1 MNTIGHLI
9 NGELLT
15 DATRTQDVFNPAT
28 GLAEKRV
35 ALASVETVE
44 QAITAAQTAFPQ
56 WRNTPPI
63 KRARVMFRFKE
74 LLEANADEI
83 CEMIGEEHG
92 KISHDAAGE
101 LQRGIENVEYACG
114 VPELLKGEHSKNVGP
129 NIDSWSEF
137 QPLGVVAGITPF
149 NFPAMVP
156 LWMFPMAIACGNCF
170 ILKPSERDPSSTLFI
185 AQLLKEAGLPDGVMN
200 VVNGDKVAVDVLLSD
215 QRVKAVSFVG
225 STPIAEYIY
234 ATANANGKRCQA
246 LGGAKNHAIV
256 MPDADMDNAVNQ
268 LLGAAFGSSGER
280 CMALSVA
287 VAVGDVAGDALV
299 EKMTKAMTSLKVG
312 AYSDSSNDFGPV
324 ITAQHRDKVVGYINH
339 AESQGASIVV
349 DGRHPHVE
357 GYDNGFFVGGTLI
370 DNVTPDMVSYKE
382 EIFGPVLQI
391 VRVKTMQEAMD
402 LIDAHEYGNGT
413 CIFTRDGEAAR
424 YFSDNIQVGMV
435 GINVPLPV
443 PVAYHSFGGWKR
455 SLFGDLHAYGPDA
468 VRFYTKRKTV
478 TQRWPSAGV
487 REGAE
492 FSMPTMK

>member
-1 MNTIGHLI
+1 MTQTIGHLI
-9 NGELLT
+9 NGEMICN
-15 DATRTQDVFNPAT
+15 DSRSQNVFNPAT
-28 GLAEKRV
+28 GEATKKV
-35 ALASVETVE
+35 ALASKQTVE
-44 QAITAAQTAFPQ
+44 QAISAAQAAFPA

-74 LLEANADEI
+74 LLEQNSDKI
-83 CEMIGEEHG
+83 CRLIGEEHG

-114 VPELLKGEHSKNVGP
+114 APELLKGEHSKNVGP

-156 LWMFPMAIACGNCF
+156 MWMFPLAIVCGNTF
-170 ILKPSERDPSSTLFI
+170 ILKPSERDPSSTLYI

-200 VVNGDKVAVDVLLSD
+200 VVNGDKEAVDTLLND

-234 ATANANGKRCQA
+234 ATATANGKRCQA

-256 MPDADMDNAVNQ
+256 MPDADMDNVVNQ

-287 VAVGDVAGDALV
+287 ITIGDETGDTLVA
-299 EKMTKAMTSLKVG
+299 KMTEGMKGLTVG
-312 AYSDSSNDFGPV
+312 EHSNASNDFGPV
-324 ITAQHRDKVVGYINH
+324 ITKAHQEKVNGFIASA
-339 AESQGASIVV
+339 AEQGASLVV
-349 DGRHPHVE
+349 DGRNPTVE
-357 GYDNGFFVGGTLI
+357 GFENGYFVGATLI
-370 DNVTPDMVSYKE
+370 DHVTADMVSYQA
-382 EIFGPVLQI
+382 EIFGPVLQV
-391 VRVKTMQEAMD
+391 VRVKTMQEAMK
-402 LIDAHEYGNGT
+402 LINDHEYGNGT

-424 YFSDNIQVGMV
+424 YFSDNIEVGMV

-455 SLFGDLHAYGPDA
+455 SLFGDLHAYGPDG
-468 VRFYTKRKTV
+468 VRFYTKRKTI
-478 TQRWPSAGV
+478 TQRWPSSGI
-487 REGAE
+487 REGVSFA
-492 FSMPTMK
+492 FPS